1 MKKFHTWSILI
12 GVALLGALVW
22 TIGPEALWRDIT
34 LLGWGLVPL
43 VLIEGVADIFHTLG
57 WSHCLSGPHRRLSFW
72 RIFGIRMAGTSMNY
86 LTPTASL
93 GGEVTKG
100 TLLSLHH
107 HGAEAA
113 TAVIIGKLSYA
124 LAQLI
129 FVVAGSVVIL
139 YGVDLPVGV
148 WIAVL
153 GGSSVLGAG
162 IIGFLLVQKYGKLG
176 AVIRW
181 AVSRKVGGRALKN
194 AAEGITQV
202 DQSLKVFYREQ
213 PRDLPLS
220 MLWHIAGLTCGIV
233 QSWYFLYLLTGQ
245 SSLLM
250 GAGVWF
256 LGSWLDLMSFAVPFN
271 IGVLEATRVAVFRV
285 LGFQSALG
293 LTFGVSLRIEQ
304 MFWAGVGLL
313 IYLGLL
319 SEQRRKEVPTPNVT
333 AEGKP

>member
-1 MKKFHTWSILI
+1 MKSFHTWSILI
-12 GVALLGALVW
+12 GVALLVTLVGS
-22 TIGPEALWRDIT
+22 IGPEALWRDMA

-43 VLIEGVADIFHTLG
+43 VLIEGVADIFHTFG
-57 WSHCLSGPHRRLSFW
+57 WRHCLSGPHRQLPFW
-72 RIFGIRMAGTSMNY
+72 RIFGIRMAGTSINY

-107 HGAEAA
+107 QGAEAA
-113 TAVIIGKLSYA
+113 TAVIVGKLSYA

-129 FVVAGSVVIL
+129 FAVAGSVVIL
-139 YGVDLPVGV
+139 LGVDLPVGV

-153 GGSSVLGAG
+153 GGSSLLGAG
-162 IIGFLLVQKYGKLG
+162 IIGFFLVQKYGKLG
-176 AVIRW
+176 SVVRW
-181 AVSRKVGGRALKN
+181 AVAHKLGGKALKN
-194 AAEGITQV
+194 AAEGINQV
-202 DQSLKVFYREQ
+202 DQALKVFYREQ

-220 MLWHIAGLTCGIV
+220 MLWHIVGLACGIV
-233 QSWYFLYLLTGQ
+233 QSWYFLYLLTGH

-256 LGSWLDLMSFAVPFN
+256 LGSWLDLMSFAVPFH

-319 SEQRRKEVPTPNVT
+319 AEQRRKEVPTPNMT